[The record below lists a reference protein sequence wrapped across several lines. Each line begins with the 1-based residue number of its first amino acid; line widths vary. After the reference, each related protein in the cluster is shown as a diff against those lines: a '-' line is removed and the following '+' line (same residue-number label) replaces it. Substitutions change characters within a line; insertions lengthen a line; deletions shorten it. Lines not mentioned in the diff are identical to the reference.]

1 VSIQGFYAGST
12 TGPLLAVPLLGP
24 HISVYVYCGFVLC
37 ARLQHD
43 TNSNF
48 SPTDNDEPAS
58 KSSSGVD
65 LGWPAQT

>member
-37 ARLQHD
+37 ARLQRYKQQVL
-43 TNSNF
+43 TNRQRW
-48 SPTDNDEPAS
+48 A
-58 KSSSGVD
+58 G
-65 LGWPAQT
+65 L